1 MRVECLVKRQDDLKM
16 RAIEMATIKGTVK
29 FFNESKGY
37 GFITPEDG
45 SKDVFALFSEIKV
58 DGFKTL
64 AEGQRVEFEIKDV
77 AGKGLSAVNIR
88 PI

>member
-1 MRVECLVKRQDDLKM
+1 
-16 RAIEMATIKGTVK
+16 MATTKGTVK
-29 FFNESKGY
+29 FFNQPKGF

-45 SKDVFALFSEIKV
+45 STDVFAHYSQIKL
-58 DGFKTL
+58 DGVKTL
-64 AEGQRVEFEIKDV
+64 AEGQRVEFETENV